1 MLEPKE
7 TFMSYE
13 NFKIETDS
21 DGIAVVTWDM
31 PGKSMNVIDLSVME
45 EWEKIIDELVADDA
59 VKGVVLA
66 SGKKTFGAG
75 ADLSM
80 LQQMLGEYK
89 QKFSEDNEA
98 ATQLLFDNA
107 YRLNQLLRK
116 QETSG
121 KPFVAAINGQ
131 ALGGCLEMCLAC
143 HARVMADDA
152 KVGLPEVKVGLFPG
166 GGGTQRTPRLMHTQ
180 EALQFLLKGGNMHPG
195 KAKANGLVT
204 EVVPEGELVS
214 KAKELI
220 NNGLKGVQ
228 PWDERGFRLPGNKV
242 YSPAGFQL
250 FPPANAI
257 YRRETQDNYPGAR
270 AIMKCVYEGL
280 LVPFDT
286 ALKIESRYFAQVLRS
301 TEASMM
307 IRTLFMSM
315 QELNKGAR
323 RPKGIEKN
331 EIGKIGVLGAG
342 LMGAGIAY
350 VSAKAGIDVI
360 LIDRDQEAADKG
372 KAHSES
378 LEDKAI
384 SKKRSTAEKKEEIL
398 SRITPTD
405 DYSKLSDVDMVIE
418 AVFEDS
424 NVKKIVTEQAEAHMP
439 EGAVFASNT
448 STIPI
453 SDLAKFSKRPE
464 QFVGI
469 HFFSPVNMMMLV
481 EVIKGG
487 KTGDKAIAMALDY
500 IARIKKTPIVVNDT
514 RGFFVNRCV
523 LRYMSEAYNML
534 SEGVPPAMIENL
546 AKQAGMP
553 LGPLQLNDET
563 AIDLSHKILHQT
575 IRDLGEDAVEKRH
588 VELVDAMVEKHGRLG
603 KKNGKGFYD
612 YPEKPAKKH
621 LWPGLK
627 EMYPQQKADEIDRQ
641 EIIDR
646 FHATIAVEAA
656 RCVEENVVVDVREA
670 DVGSILGFGFAPFT
684 GGAIS
689 YIDGMGT
696 KAFVEL
702 LAKLEKKYG
711 EQFKANDLLIE
722 MAKNDEKFYDRF
734 SPTGEPQK
742 EAA

>member
-1 MLEPKE
+1 
-7 TFMSYE
+7 MSYTH
-13 NFKIETDS
+13 FSIETDS
-21 DGIAVVTWDM
+21 DGIAVVTWDS
-31 PGKSMNVIDLSVME
+31 PEKSMNVIDLSVME
-45 EWEKIIDELVADDA
+45 EWEAIIDAMTADEA

-66 SGKKTFGAG
+66 SGKKAFGAG

-80 LQQMLGEYK
+80 LQEMLGQFRAEEAK
-89 QKFSEDNEA
+89 NKEA
-98 ATQLLFDNA
+98 AMQLLFDNA
-107 YRLNQLLRK
+107 YRLNLLLRK

-121 KPFVAAINGQ
+121 KPFVAAINGS

-143 HARVMADDA
+143 HARVIADDA

-166 GGGTQRTPRLMHTQ
+166 GGGTQRTVRLMHTQ
-180 EALQFLLKGGNMHPG
+180 EALQFLLKGGNMHAT
-195 KAKANGLVT
+195 KAKSNGLVT
-204 EVVPEGELVS
+204 EVAPEAELVS

-220 NNGLKGVQ
+220 NGGLKGVQ
-228 PWDERGFRLPGNKV
+228 PWDVKGFKFPGGKV

-250 FPPANAI
+250 FPAANGI

-270 AIMKCVYEGL
+270 AIMKCVYEGM
-280 LVPFDT
+280 LVPFDM
-286 ALKIESRYFAQVLRS
+286 ALKIESRYFTSVLQT

-323 RPKGIEKN
+323 RPASVGKT
-331 EIGKIGVLGAG
+331 EIKKIGVLGAG

-350 VSAKAGIDVI
+350 VSAKAGIEVV

-372 KAHSES
+372 KSLSES

-384 SKKRSTAEKKEEIL
+384 KKKRSTAEKKEAIL
-398 SRITPTD
+398 SKISATA
-405 DYSKLSDVDMVIE
+405 DYSSLSDVDMVIE

-424 NVKKIVTEQAEAHMP
+424 NVKKAVTEQAEAHMP
-439 EGAVFASNT
+439 EDAIFASNT

-453 SDLAKFSKRPE
+453 SDLAEFSKRQE

-481 EVIKGG
+481 EVIKGN
-487 KTGDKAIAMALDY
+487 KTGDRAIAMALDY
-500 IARIKKTPIVVNDT
+500 VAKIKKTPIVVNDT
-514 RGFFVNRCV
+514 RGFYVNRCV

-534 SEGVPPAMIENL
+534 SEGIPAAMIENL

-575 IRDLGEDAVEKRH
+575 IRDLGDDAVEQRH
-588 VELVDAMVEKHGRLG
+588 IDLVDAMVEKHGRLG

-612 YPEKPAKKH
+612 YPEKPAKKY
-621 LWPGLK
+621 LWHGLAD
-627 EMYPQQKADEIDRQ
+627 MYPQQNADDIDAQ
-641 EIIDR
+641 EVKDR

-702 LAKLEKKYG
+702 LQKLEAKYG
-711 EQFKANDLLIE
+711 EQFKPNALLLE
-722 MAKNDEKFYDRF
+722 MAETDQKFYERF
-734 SPTGEPQK
+734 DPAGAPDK
-742 EAA
+742 KAA

>member
-1 MLEPKE
+1 
-7 TFMSYE
+7 MSYT
-13 NFKIETDS
+13 NFKIETDN

-31 PGKSMNVIDLSVME
+31 PDKSMNVIDLSVME
-45 EWEKIIDELVADDA
+45 EWEKIIDTMAADETI
-59 VKGVVLA
+59 KGVVLA

-80 LQQMLGEYK
+80 LQNMLGQFRAE
-89 QKFSEDNEA
+89 EA
-98 ATQLLFDNA
+98 KDPDAAAQLLFDNA
-107 YRLNQLLRK
+107 YRLNLLLRK

-131 ALGGCLEMCLAC
+131 AIGGCLEMCLAC
-143 HARVMADDA
+143 HARVIADDA
-152 KVGLPEVKVGLFPG
+152 KVSLPEVKIGLFPG
-166 GGGTQRTPRLMHTQ
+166 GGGTQRVPRLIHTQ
-180 EALQFLLKGGNMHPG
+180 EAMQFLLKGGNMHASKT
-195 KAKANGLVT
+195 KAQGLTT
-204 EVVPEGELVS
+204 EVVPEAELIS

-220 NNGLKGVQ
+220 NGGLKGEQ
-228 PWDERGFRLPGNKV
+228 PWDVRGYKFPGGHV
-242 YSPAGFQL
+242 YTPAGFQL

-270 AIMKCVYEGL
+270 AIMKCVYEGM

-286 ALKIESRYFAQVLRS
+286 ALKIESRYFSQVLRT
-301 TEASMM
+301 TEAAMM

-323 RPKGIEKN
+323 RPQSVGKLEVN
-331 EIGKIGVLGAG
+331 KIGVIGAG

-350 VSAKAGIDVI
+350 VSAKAGIDVV
-360 LIDRDQEAADKG
+360 LIDRDQASADKG
-372 KAHSES
+372 KAWSEMT
-378 LEDKAI
+378 EDKVI
-384 SKKRSTAEKKEEIL
+384 SKKRSTAEKKEAIL
-398 SRITPTD
+398 SHITATD
-405 DYSKLSDVDMVIE
+405 DYAKLSDVDMVIE

-424 NVKKIVTEQAEAHMP
+424 EVKKAATEMAEAHMP
-439 EGAVFASNT
+439 EDAIFASNT

-469 HFFSPVNMMMLV
+469 HFFSPVNMMLLV
-481 EVIKGG
+481 ETIKGD
-487 KTGDKAIAMALDY
+487 KTGDKAIAMSLDY
-500 IARIKKTPIVVNDT
+500 ISKIKKTPIVVNDS

-534 SEGVPPAMIENL
+534 TEGVPAAMIENL

-575 IRDLGEDAVEKRH
+575 IRDLGEGAVEQRH
-588 VELVDAMVEKHGRLG
+588 IDLVDAMVEKHERLG

-612 YPEKPAKKH
+612 YPDKPAKKH
-621 LWPGLK
+621 LWHGLK
-627 EMYPQQKADEIDRQ
+627 DMYPQQDADTIDRQ
-641 EIIDR
+641 EIKNR

-656 RCVEENVVVDVREA
+656 RCVEENVVTDVREA

-684 GGAIS
+684 GGALS

-696 KAFVEL
+696 TKFVEML
-702 LAKLEKKYG
+702 KDLHAKYG
-711 EQFKANDLLIE
+711 DQFKPNALLLE
-722 MAKNDEKFYDRF
+722 MAKTNQKFYERF
-734 SPTGEPQK
+734 DPTGTPSK
-742 EAA
+742 KAA

>member
-1 MLEPKE
+1 M
-7 TFMSYE
+7 MSYT

-31 PGKSMNVIDLSVME
+31 PDKSMNVIDLSVMD
-45 EWEKIIDELVADDA
+45 EWEQIVDSMAADEA

-80 LQQMLGEYK
+80 LQDMLGQFRAE
-89 QKFSEDNEA
+89 EA
-98 ATQLLFDNA
+98 KNPDAAAQMLFDNA
-107 YRLNQLLRK
+107 YRLNLLLRK

-131 ALGGCLEMCLAC
+131 AIGGCLEMCLAC
-143 HARVMADDA
+143 HARVIADDA
-152 KVGLPEVKVGLFPG
+152 KVSLPEVKVGLFPG
-166 GGGTQRTPRLMHTQ
+166 GGGTQRVPRLIHTQ
-180 EALQFLLKGGNMHPG
+180 EAMQFLLKGGNMHASKT
-195 KAKANGLVT
+195 KAQGLTT
-204 EVVPEGELVS
+204 EVVPEAELIN

-220 NNGLKGVQ
+220 NGGLKGEQ
-228 PWDERGFRLPGNKV
+228 PWDVKGYKFPGGKV
-242 YSPAGFQL
+242 YTPAGFQL

-270 AIMKCVYEGL
+270 AIMKCIYEGM

-286 ALKIESRYFAQVLRS
+286 ALKIESRYFSEVLRT
-301 TEASMM
+301 TEAAMM

-323 RPKGIEKN
+323 RPSSVGKLEVN
-331 EIGKIGVLGAG
+331 KIGVIGAG

-350 VSAKAGIDVI
+350 VSAKAGIDVV
-360 LIDRDQEAADKG
+360 LIDRDQEGADKG
-372 KAHSES
+372 KAWSETT
-378 LEDKAI
+378 EDKAI
-384 SKKRSTAEKKEEIL
+384 SKKRSTAEKKEAIL
-398 SRITPTD
+398 SRITATD
-405 DYSKLSDVDMVIE
+405 DYAKLSDVDMVIE

-424 NVKKIVTEQAEAHMP
+424 EVKKAATEMAEKHMP
-439 EGAVFASNT
+439 EDAIFASNT

-464 QFVGI
+464 QFIGI

-481 EVIKGG
+481 ETIKGE
-487 KTGDKAIAMALDY
+487 KTGEKAIAMAIDY
-500 IARIKKTPIVVNDT
+500 IGKIKKTPILVNDT

-534 SEGVPPAMIENL
+534 SEGVPAAMIENL

-575 IRDLGEDAVEKRH
+575 IRDLGEGAVEQRH
-588 VELVDAMVEKHGRLG
+588 IDLVDSMVEKHGRLG

-612 YPEKPAKKH
+612 YPERPAKKH
-621 LWPGLK
+621 LWHGLK
-627 EMYPQQKADEIDRQ
+627 DMYPQQDADSIDRQ
-641 EIIDR
+641 EIKNR

-656 RCVEENVVVDVREA
+656 RCVEEGVVTDVREA

-684 GGAIS
+684 GGALS

-696 KAFVEL
+696 TKFVEML
-702 LAKLEKKYG
+702 KDLHDKYG
-711 EQFKANDLLIE
+711 DQFKPNALLLE
-722 MAKNDEKFYDRF
+722 MAKTDEKFYERF
-734 SPTGEPQK
+734 DPTGEPGK
-742 EAA
+742 KAA

>member
-1 MLEPKE
+1 MTYTHFTL
-7 TFMSYE
+7 
-13 NFKIETDS
+13 ETDS
-21 DGIAVVTWDM
+21 NGIAVATWDS
-31 PGKSMNVIDLSVME
+31 PGKSMNVIDQSVIE
-45 EWEKIIDELVADDA
+45 ELEQIIDAVAADEA
-59 VKGVVLA
+59 VKGAIIA
-66 SGKKTFGAG
+66 SGKKAFGAG

-80 LQQMLGEYK
+80 MKTMLERFRAEEAK
-89 QKFSEDNEA
+89 NKEA
-98 ATQLLFDNA
+98 AAQLLFDNA

-116 QETSG
+116 METNG

-131 ALGGCLEMCLAC
+131 ALGGCLEICLAC
-143 HARVMADDA
+143 HARVMADNA

-166 GGGTQRTPRLMHTQ
+166 GGGTQRVPRLIHTQ
-180 EALQFLLKGGNMHPG
+180 EALQMLLKGGNVHAS
-195 KAKANGLVT
+195 KAKAQGLVT

-220 NNGLKGVQ
+220 EGGLKGEQ
-228 PWDERGFRLPGNKV
+228 PWDVKGYRFPGGQV

-270 AIMKCVYEGL
+270 AIMKCVYEGM

-286 ALKIESRYFAQVLRS
+286 ALRIESRYFAEVLRS
-301 TEASMM
+301 TEAAMM

-323 RPKGIEKN
+323 RPADVEKS
-331 EIGKIGVLGAG
+331 EIKKIGVLGG
-342 LMGAGIAY
+342 GGFMGAGIAY
-350 VSAKAGIDVI
+350 VSAKAGIEVVV
-360 LIDRDQEAADKG
+360 LDRDADTAANAIRHAEG
-372 KAHSES
+372 

-384 SKKRSTAEKKEEIL
+384 SKKRSTPEKKSEIVG
-398 SRITPTD
+398 RITATD
-405 DYSKLSDVDMVIE
+405 DYSALSDVDMVIE

-424 NVKKIVTEQAEAHMP
+424 KVKKIVTEAAEAHLP
-439 EGAVFASNT
+439 ENAIYASNT

-453 SDLAKFSKRPE
+453 TDLAGFSKRPE

-469 HFFSPVNMMMLV
+469 HFFSPVHMMMLI
-481 EVIKGG
+481 EVIKGE
-487 KTGDKAIAMALDY
+487 KTGDRAIAMALDY
-500 IARIKKTPIVVNDT
+500 VAKIKKTPIVVNDT

-534 SEGVPPAMIENL
+534 IEGVPAAMIENL

-563 AIDLSHKILHQT
+563 AIDLAHKIIHQA
-575 IRDLGEDAVEKRH
+575 IRDVGKDV
-588 VELVDAMVEKHGRLG
+588 VDPRTLEVVNTMVETHERFGR
-603 KKNGKGFYD
+603 KNGKGFYD

-627 EMYPQQKADEIDRQ
+627 DLYPQQDADSIDRQ
-641 EIIDR
+641 EIKDR

-656 RCVEENVVVDVREA
+656 RCVEEGVVTDVREA
-670 DVGSILGFGFAPFT
+670 DVGSILGFGYAPFT

-689 YIDGMGT
+689 YIDGMGS
-696 KAFVEL
+696 KKFVEL
-702 LAKLEKKYG
+702 LGGLEAKYG
-711 EQFKANDLLIE
+711 GQFKANDLLIE
-722 MAKNDEKFYDRF
+722 MAKNDELFYERF
-734 SPTGEPQK
+734 AHEGAK
-742 EAA
+742 KKAKAA

>member
-1 MLEPKE
+1 
-7 TFMSYE
+7 MSYT
-13 NFKIETDS
+13 NFKVETDN

-31 PGKSMNVIDLSVME
+31 PDKSMNVIDLSVME
-45 EWEKIIDELVADDA
+45 EWEKIIDTMAADETI
-59 VKGVVLA
+59 KGVVLA

-80 LQQMLGEYK
+80 LQNMLGQFRAE
-89 QKFSEDNEA
+89 EA
-98 ATQLLFDNA
+98 KDPDAAAQLLFDNA
-107 YRLNQLLRK
+107 YRLNLLLRK

-131 ALGGCLEMCLAC
+131 AIGGCLEICLAC
-143 HARVMADDA
+143 HARVIADDA
-152 KVGLPEVKVGLFPG
+152 KVSLPEVKIGLFPG
-166 GGGTQRTPRLMHTQ
+166 GGGTQRVPRLIHTQ
-180 EALQFLLKGGNMHPG
+180 EAMQFLLKGGNMHASKT
-195 KAKANGLVT
+195 KAQGLTT
-204 EVVPEGELVS
+204 EVVPEAELIN

-220 NNGLKGVQ
+220 NGGLKGEQ
-228 PWDERGFRLPGNKV
+228 PWDVRGYKFPGGKV
-242 YSPAGFQL
+242 YTPAGFQL

-270 AIMKCVYEGL
+270 AIMKCVYEGM

-286 ALKIESRYFAQVLRS
+286 ALKIESRYFSQVLRT
-301 TEASMM
+301 TEAAMM

-323 RPKGIEKN
+323 RPQSVGKLEVN
-331 EIGKIGVLGAG
+331 KIGVIGAG

-350 VSAKAGIDVI
+350 VSAKAGIDVV
-360 LIDRDQEAADKG
+360 LIDRDQASADKG
-372 KAHSES
+372 KAWSEMT
-378 LEDKAI
+378 EDKAI
-384 SKKRSTAEKKEEIL
+384 SKKRSTAEKKDTIL
-398 SRITPTD
+398 SHITATD
-405 DYSKLSDVDMVIE
+405 DYAKLSDVDMVIE

-424 NVKKIVTEQAEAHMP
+424 EVKKSATEMAEAHMP
-439 EGAVFASNT
+439 EDAIFASNT

-469 HFFSPVNMMMLV
+469 HFFSPVNMMLLV
-481 EVIKGG
+481 ETIKGD
-487 KTGDKAIAMALDY
+487 KTGDKAIAMSLDY
-500 IARIKKTPIVVNDT
+500 ISKIKKTPIVVNDS

-534 SEGVPPAMIENL
+534 TEGVPAAMIENL

-575 IRDLGEDAVEKRH
+575 IRDLGEGAVEQRH
-588 VELVDAMVEKHGRLG
+588 IDLVDAMVEKHERLG

-612 YPEKPAKKH
+612 YPDKPAKKH
-621 LWPGLK
+621 LWHGLK
-627 EMYPQQKADEIDRQ
+627 DMYPQQDADTIDRQ
-641 EIIDR
+641 EIKNR

-656 RCVEENVVVDVREA
+656 RCVEENVVTDVREA

-684 GGAIS
+684 GGALS

-696 KAFVEL
+696 TKFVEML
-702 LAKLEKKYG
+702 KDLHAKYG
-711 EQFKANDLLIE
+711 DQFKPNALLLE
-722 MAKNDEKFYDRF
+722 MAKTNQKFYERF
-734 SPTGEPQK
+734 DPTGTPNK
-742 EAA
+742 KAA

>member
-1 MLEPKE
+1 M
-7 TFMSYE
+7 MSYT

-31 PGKSMNVIDLSVME
+31 PDKSMNVIDLSVME
-45 EWEKIIDELVADDA
+45 EWEKIVDHMAADEA
-59 VKGVVLA
+59 VKGVILA

-80 LQQMLGEYK
+80 LQDMLAQFRAEEAKDPDNAAQM
-89 QKFSEDNEA
+89 
-98 ATQLLFDNA
+98 LFDNA
-107 YRLNQLLRK
+107 YRLNLLLRK

-131 ALGGCLEMCLAC
+131 AIGGCLEMCLAC
-143 HARVMADDA
+143 HARVIADDA
-152 KVGLPEVKVGLFPG
+152 KVSLPEVKVGLFPG
-166 GGGTQRTPRLMHTQ
+166 GGGTQRVPRLIHTQ
-180 EALQFLLKGGNMHPG
+180 EAMQFLLKGGNMHASKT
-195 KAKANGLVT
+195 KAQGLTT
-204 EVVPEGELVS
+204 EVVPEAELIN

-220 NNGLKGVQ
+220 NGGLKAEQ
-228 PWDERGFRLPGNKV
+228 PWDVKGYKFPGGKV
-242 YSPAGFQL
+242 YTPAGFQL

-270 AIMKCVYEGL
+270 AIMKCIYEGM

-286 ALKIESRYFAQVLRS
+286 ALKIESRYFSEVLRT
-301 TEASMM
+301 TEAAMM

-323 RPKGIEKN
+323 RPASVGKLEVN
-331 EIGKIGVLGAG
+331 KIGVIGAG

-350 VSAKAGIDVI
+350 VSAKAGIDVV
-360 LIDRDQEAADKG
+360 LIDRDQAGADKG
-372 KAHSES
+372 KAWSETT
-378 LEDKAI
+378 EDKAI
-384 SKKRSTAEKKEEIL
+384 SKKRSTPEKKETIL
-398 SRITPTD
+398 SRITATD
-405 DYSKLSDVDMVIE
+405 DYAKLSDVDMVIE

-424 NVKKIVTEQAEAHMP
+424 NVKKAATEMAEAHMP
-439 EGAVFASNT
+439 EDAIFASNT

-464 QFVGI
+464 QFIGI

-481 EVIKGG
+481 ETIKGD
-487 KTGDKAIAMALDY
+487 KTGDKAIAMAIDY
-500 IARIKKTPIVVNDT
+500 IGKIKKTPILVNDT
-514 RGFFVNRCV
+514 RGFYVNRCV

-534 SEGVPPAMIENL
+534 SEGVPAAMIENL

-575 IRDLGEDAVEKRH
+575 IRDLGEGAVEQRH
-588 VELVDAMVEKHGRLG
+588 IDLVDSMVEKHGRLG

-612 YPEKPAKKH
+612 YPERPAKKH
-621 LWPGLK
+621 LWHGLK
-627 EMYPQQKADEIDRQ
+627 DLYPQQDADSIDRE
-641 EIIDR
+641 EIKNR

-656 RCVEENVVVDVREA
+656 RCVEEGVVTDVREA

-684 GGAIS
+684 GGALS

-696 KAFVEL
+696 TKFVEML
-702 LAKLEKKYG
+702 KDLHGKYG
-711 EQFKANDLLIE
+711 EQFKPNALLLE
-722 MAKNDEKFYDRF
+722 MAKTDEKFYERF
-734 SPTGEPQK
+734 DPTGEPDK
-742 EAA
+742 KAA

>member
-1 MLEPKE
+1 
-7 TFMSYE
+7 MSYT
-13 NFKIETDS
+13 NFKVETDS

-31 PGKSMNVIDLSVME
+31 PDKSMNVIDLSVME
-45 EWEKIIDELVADDA
+45 EWEKIIDTMTADET

-80 LQQMLGEYK
+80 LQNMLGQFRAE
-89 QKFSEDNEA
+89 EA
-98 ATQLLFDNA
+98 KDPDAAAQLLFDNA
-107 YRLNQLLRK
+107 YRLNLLLRK

-131 ALGGCLEMCLAC
+131 AIGGCLEICLAC
-143 HARVMADDA
+143 HARVIADDA
-152 KVGLPEVKVGLFPG
+152 KVSLPEVKIGLFPG
-166 GGGTQRTPRLMHTQ
+166 GGGTQRVPRLIHTQ
-180 EALQFLLKGGNMHPG
+180 EAMQFLLKGGNMHASKT
-195 KAKANGLVT
+195 KAQGLT
-204 EVVPEGELVS
+204 PEVVPEAELINT
-214 KAKELI
+214 AKELI
-220 NNGLKGVQ
+220 NGDLKGEQ
-228 PWDERGFRLPGNKV
+228 PWDVRGYKFPGGKV
-242 YSPAGFQL
+242 YTPAGFQL

-270 AIMKCVYEGL
+270 AIMKCVYEGM

-286 ALKIESRYFAQVLRS
+286 ALKIESRYFSQVLRT
-301 TEASMM
+301 TEAAMM

-323 RPKGIEKN
+323 RPQSVGKLEVN
-331 EIGKIGVLGAG
+331 KIGVIGAG

-350 VSAKAGIDVI
+350 VSAKAGIDVV
-360 LIDRDQEAADKG
+360 LIDRDQASADKG
-372 KAHSES
+372 KAWSEMT
-378 LEDKAI
+378 EDKAI
-384 SKKRSTAEKKEEIL
+384 SKKLSTAEKKETIL
-398 SRITPTD
+398 SHITATD
-405 DYSKLSDVDMVIE
+405 DYAKLSDVDMVIE

-424 NVKKIVTEQAEAHMP
+424 EVKKAATEMAEAHMP
-439 EGAVFASNT
+439 KDAIFASNT

-469 HFFSPVNMMMLV
+469 HFFSPVNMMLLV
-481 EVIKGG
+481 ETIRGD
-487 KTGDKAIAMALDY
+487 KTGDKAIAMSLDY
-500 IARIKKTPIVVNDT
+500 ISKIKKTPIVVNDS

-534 SEGVPPAMIENL
+534 TEGVPAAMIENL

-575 IRDLGEDAVEKRH
+575 IRDLGERAVEQRH
-588 VELVDAMVEKHGRLG
+588 IDLVDAMVEKHERLG

-612 YPEKPAKKH
+612 YPDKPAKKH
-621 LWPGLK
+621 LWHGLK
-627 EMYPQQKADEIDRQ
+627 DMYPQQDADTIDRQ
-641 EIIDR
+641 EIKNR

-656 RCVEENVVVDVREA
+656 RCVEENVVTDVREA

-696 KAFVEL
+696 TKFVEML
-702 LAKLEKKYG
+702 KNLHAKYG
-711 EQFKANDLLIE
+711 DQFKPNALLLE
-722 MAKNDEKFYDRF
+722 MAKTNQKFYERF
-734 SPTGEPQK
+734 DPTGEPGK
-742 EAA
+742 KAA